1 MDNQIVNQPK
11 SSWTWADMFVTYRFW
26 GLILLYIFSLASS
39 GLVNTWL
46 TYFLR
51 EIYPSG
57 PTLLTGLLSYTLAMS
72 ILLGFFLAWAATRY
86 ETKILLLI
94 AIILQLVGGFVLTYG
109 SLQMFELRYLG
120 AILCGIGIGAI
131 TLGVPAVLAGGKGGA
146 QAFVV
151 AFGLLFVMSRIS
163 DLFLPSAVGSLW
175 DRYGSGTLAIGMVA
189 LTLLGLIFLLPVKSE
204 LFTKPP
210 KARVFQWVVK
220 PRNPVLVGLGSILAP
235 IYYYFVYKFHGEVTS
250 LRPSPKILSPMGA
263 LFTLLIFPFAF
274 SAIWG
279 ILLGATFID
288 EINVYLWLLVI
299 AILLIPLMLMAV
311 ILTTLVEPLNE
322 LAEAHGKKAILA
334 PWVVFVLSVLLLPV
348 AMGLIQWA
356 INRSI
361 LITEQESTQPVAGNE
376 VVGDVESGIS

>member
-1 MDNQIVNQPK
+1 MDNQISTQSKV
-11 SSWTWADMFVTYRFW
+11 SWTWADMFVTYRFW
-26 GLILLYIFSLASS
+26 GLILLYVFSLASS

-57 PTLLTGLLSYTLAMS
+57 PTMLTGLLSYTLAMS

-94 AIILQLVGGFVLTYG
+94 AIIFQLVGGFVLTYG

-120 AILCGIGIGAI
+120 AILCGLGIGAI
-131 TLGVPAVLAGGKGGA
+131 TLGIPAILAGGKGGA

-151 AFGLLFVMSRIS
+151 AFGLLFVMARIS
-163 DLFLPSAVGSLW
+163 DLFLPSTVGPLW
-175 DRYGSGTLAIGMVA
+175 DRFGSGTLAVGMVV

-204 LFTKPP
+204 LFSKPP
-210 KARVFQWVVK
+210 KARVFQWMVK
-220 PRNPVLVGLGSILAP
+220 PRNPILVGLGSIIAP
-235 IYYYFVYKFHGEVTS
+235 IYYYFVYKFHGEVAS

-279 ILLGATFID
+279 ILFGATFIE
-288 EINVYLWLLVI
+288 EINIYLWLLVI
-299 AILLIPLMLMAV
+299 AIALIPLMLMAV

-322 LAEAHGKKAILA
+322 LAETHGKRAILA
-334 PWVVFVLSVLLLPV
+334 PWIVFVLSVLLLPV

-356 INRSI
+356 INQSL
-361 LITEQESTQPVAGNE
+361 LITEQASTQPGAVNVATIEE
-376 VVGDVESGIS
+376 VPGIS